1 MRVPLRNILHA
12 NSEGGTMTAVLTA
25 VIGYACGVATMII
38 SDVIWTRVMTR
49 TGETNDVTEEYSTSD
64 RDSK

>member
-1 MRVPLRNILHA
+1 
-12 NSEGGTMTAVLTA
+12 MTAVLTA